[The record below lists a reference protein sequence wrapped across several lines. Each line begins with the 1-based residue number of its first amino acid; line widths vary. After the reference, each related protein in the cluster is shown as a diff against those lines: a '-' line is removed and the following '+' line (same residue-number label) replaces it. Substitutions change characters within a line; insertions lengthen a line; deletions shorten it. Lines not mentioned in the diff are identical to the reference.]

1 MEKIYQISNFVFYL
15 RFLSLHPP
23 QKLTNNII
31 RSRTKIQEN
40 NSINSINYQIN
51 FLHNRNTSKLS

>member
-23 QKLTNNII
+23 QKID
-31 RSRTKIQEN
+31 KQYH
-40 NSINSINYQIN
+40 SISYQDP
-51 FLHNRNTSKLS
+51 SK